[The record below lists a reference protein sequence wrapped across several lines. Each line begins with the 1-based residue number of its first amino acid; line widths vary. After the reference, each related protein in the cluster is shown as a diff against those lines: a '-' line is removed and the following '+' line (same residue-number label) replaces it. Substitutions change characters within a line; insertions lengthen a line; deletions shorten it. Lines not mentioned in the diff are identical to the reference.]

1 MAKGI
6 AMRVV
11 RFLIWL
17 LLAWPLTAHAD
28 NGRVA
33 LVIGAG
39 AYKEV
44 PTLANPPRDAV
55 AIAAALRELGFDTDL
70 VVDPSDRATVE
81 RAVRALG
88 VKARAADAAVFFYAG
103 HALEFGGRN
112 YIVPVG
118 AEIHTPQDLPF
129 ELVDMELVTS
139 QLDGRARVI
148 MLFLDACRDNPFA
161 LRIAGATRSLA
172 SRGLSLPTSTATGT
186 LIAYATA
193 PGQTAADGIG
203 STHSPFTT
211 ALLENIKIPGLEV
224 RQLLARVRKSVREAS
239 NGRQIP
245 WESSAL
251 EGEFYFAP
259 LVSPPPVV
267 RPQARPEEKHPA
279 AVASLPAPTQ
289 TSPTELARAL
299 ALDVPCSVMTVL
311 ASGEAITISGQ
322 ALAGKE
328 FESLLYQIGSVVR
341 VTDAVVKLDR
351 AHCQAV
357 DLMAAYVRQNRYHG
371 AKVNI
376 RPEQQQLPAGR
387 RVGLTV
393 SAPADRALY
402 VDIYTNDGMVQH
414 LLRRPSP
421 GRQTEIIEWTAAAP
435 YGRRLLVA
443 LAPHAALDIA
453 ARPATENASAY
464 LEALNHALRNRLD
477 SSDAAMPFAEVAI
490 LDVTVA
496 EPKPAVAKPVAAT
509 PPPKKNLT
517 STRCANIMERAQM
530 GEPLSDG
537 DRTALRTDC
546 RF

>member
-1 MAKGI
+1 
-6 AMRVV
+6 MRIVGL
-11 RFLIWL
+11 LIWL
-17 LLAWPLTAHAD
+17 LLAWPLTSHAD

-55 AIAAALRELGFDTDL
+55 AVAAALRELGFDTDL
-70 VVDPSDRATVE
+70 LVDPSDRATVE

-129 ELVDMELVTS
+129 ELVDMDLITS

-211 ALLENIKIPGLEV
+211 ALLENIRIPGLEV

-239 NGRQIP
+239 DGRQIP

-259 LVSPPPVV
+259 PVNSAPVSIPPV
-267 RPQARPEEKHPA
+267 ARPEEKRPA
-279 AVASLPAPTQ
+279 EVASLPAPTQ
-289 TSPTELARAL
+289 TSPAEQARAL
-299 ALDVPCSVMTVL
+299 ALDVPCSIITAL
-311 ASGEAITISGQ
+311 ASGDAITISGQ
-322 ALAGKE
+322 AVAGKE
-328 FESLLYQIGSVVR
+328 FESFLYQIGSAAR

-351 AHCQAV
+351 AHCQAI
-357 DLMAAYVRQNRYHG
+357 DLMA
-371 AKVNI
+371 
-376 RPEQQQLPAGR
+376 P
-387 RVGLTV
+387 
-393 SAPADRALY
+393 
-402 VDIYTNDGMVQH
+402 
-414 LLRRPSP
+414 
-421 GRQTEIIEWTAAAP
+421 
-435 YGRRLLVA
+435 
-443 LAPHAALDIA
+443 
-453 ARPATENASAY
+453 
-464 LEALNHALRNRLD
+464 
-477 SSDAAMPFAEVAI
+477 
-490 LDVTVA
+490 
-496 EPKPAVAKPVAAT
+496 
-509 PPPKKNLT
+509 
-517 STRCANIMERAQM
+517 
-530 GEPLSDG
+530 
-537 DRTALRTDC
+537 
-546 RF
+546 